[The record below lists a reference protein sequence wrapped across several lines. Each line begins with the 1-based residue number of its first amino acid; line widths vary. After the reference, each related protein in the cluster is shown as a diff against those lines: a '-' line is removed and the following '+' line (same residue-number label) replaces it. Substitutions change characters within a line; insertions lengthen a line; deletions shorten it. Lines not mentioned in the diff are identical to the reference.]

1 MTTPIP
7 STVLETLKQR
17 LGPGGWLD
25 DPAECERYTRDWYG
39 KIRGSTPL
47 VVRPANVTGVQEVVR
62 LCHEQGVALV
72 PQGGHTGM
80 VGGATPGTDSG
91 SVVLSLERLR
101 SIRAVDPANFTLV
114 AEAGVVLAE
123 IQQTALDHDRYF
135 PLSLGAEGSCT
146 IGGNVSTNA
155 GGMTTLRYGNTRDLL
170 LGVEVVLPDGR
181 LWEGLN
187 LLRKNTA
194 GYDLKHLFIGAEG
207 TLGIVTACAL
217 KLFPRPRQRDTAFLA
232 VPSPQA
238 ALDLLALARERS
250 GDMVSRLELMAR
262 PVLELVLRQLADKR
276 DPLEAVSPWYVLMEL
291 ETSST
296 VIQLRPLLEAV
307 LDDAM
312 ARGWVTDGVVA
323 ESLDQARALWSL
335 REEIPQATAAEGGG
349 VSNDISIPLSA
360 IPSFIERTTPAL
372 EAAFPGCRVI
382 PYGHIGDGNLHY
394 NVLPPLDQPRA
405 GFLAR
410 AEAVRDVIY
419 EFTLA
424 EGGSIAAE
432 HGIGSAKRARL
443 PQVRGA
449 LDLELM
455 RGLKALLDPAGLLN
469 PGKVL

>member
-1 MTTPIP
+1 
-7 STVLETLKQR
+7 
-17 LGPGGWLD
+17 
-25 DPAECERYTRDWYG
+25 
-39 KIRGSTPL
+39 
-47 VVRPANVTGVQEVVR
+47 
-62 LCHEQGVALV
+62 
-72 PQGGHTGM
+72 
-80 VGGATPGTDSG
+80 
-91 SVVLSLERLR
+91 
-101 SIRAVDPANFTLV
+101 
-114 AEAGVVLAE
+114 
-123 IQQTALDHDRYF
+123 
-135 PLSLGAEGSCT
+135 
-146 IGGNVSTNA
+146 
-155 GGMTTLRYGNTRDLL
+155 
-170 LGVEVVLPDGR
+170 
-181 LWEGLN
+181 
-187 LLRKNTA
+187 
-194 GYDLKHLFIGAEG
+194 
-207 TLGIVTACAL
+207 
-217 KLFPRPRQRDTAFLA
+217 